1 MTRCGEKLISTL
13 LHAGDISFVLQT
25 DGDCLLGNVFLFGIE
40 KMHDVFVQ
48 LYFVLSEGV
57 FSLIII
63 AEVGELL
70 TF

>member
-1 MTRCGEKLISTL
+1 
-13 LHAGDISFVLQT
+13 
-25 DGDCLLGNVFLFGIE
+25 
-40 KMHDVFVQ
+40 MHDVFVQ

-57 FSLIII
+57 FSLIKTI